1 MFESITAKFEI
12 IFKKLKSRGL
22 LTNENIVEG
31 LREIKLALLE
41 ADVNFKVVK
50 EFIDKVKERAL
61 GQRILD
67 SITPGQQIVK
77 IVHDELCKLMGE
89 QQSKIYLSPN
99 STTVIMMVGLQ
110 GSGKTTTSG
119 KLASFFNKNS
129 KKVLLVAADMARP
142 AAIEQLCK
150 LGEQIGVEVYKPV
163 SVATPTE
170 ICQNAMAIARNRCID
185 VVILDTAGRMHIDEE
200 LMEELKNIKVS
211 VNPHETLLVVD
222 GMTGQDAV
230 NLTEKFHSIVGIDGV
245 ILTKMDGDAR
255 GGAVLSIKSVT
266 QKPIKFIGVG
276 EKLDALE
283 PFHPDRMASRILG
296 MGDIISLVEK
306 AETALNKQQAI
317 EFSRKIQGE
326 SFTLEDFRQQLDQ
339 IRKLG
344 SLNELFQMLPG
355 GNRLNSLVKGGLPE
369 KELMR
374 INAIISSMT
383 KEERGNYAIINGSRR
398 IRIAKGSGTK
408 VEDVNRLLRQFVE
421 AKKMVKM
428 ISKNKGKIGLIKE
441 VMRWQ

>member
-150 LGEQIGVEVYKPV
+150 LGEQINIEVYKPV
-163 SVATPTE
+163 SVTTPTE